1 MRKMLTVMVA
11 IAMFAGYSAVAT
23 ADSTN
28 TTVPLSFSVPA
39 AFGFTLEK
47 YSHDFGTIPP
57 AGGGQTTTGIFCRS
71 NHGAIW
77 KLAINANAF
86 TGGANTLPS
95 NGFTFAAWSNTDAQ
109 QAQGTFISF
118 PVPPAPGM
126 PVPSTQT
133 TFYTSTLAEGSDPFV
148 PVVLGL
154 YVSVP
159 ASQASGLYSTNLVLT
174 MFE

>member
-1 MRKMLTVMVA
+1 MKKILIIMVA
-11 IAMFAGYSAVAT
+11 IAILVGYSAIAK

-28 TTVPLSFSVPA
+28 TTVPLSFTVPA

-47 YSHDFGTIPP
+47 YSYDFGTIPP

-71 NHGAIW
+71 NHGLVW
-77 KLAINANAF
+77 KLAVNANQFAS
-86 TGGANTLPS
+86 GGNTLPS
-95 NGFTFAAWSNTDAQ
+95 SGFTFAAWSNADAE
-109 QAQGTFISF
+109 QAKGTFISF

-126 PVPSTQT
+126 PVPSAQT

-159 ASQASGLYSTNLVLT
+159 ASQASGLYTTNLVVT